1 MESTFAGEIVQLW
14 VDIGLYDVILP
25 FLFIYTIVY
34 MILEKTSILGA
45 RKNIDALVAFCFGFI
60 ATASLQ
66 TVTALHVFFSATGF
80 LVVAGLCVMILVG
93 MFGLDSV
100 MSKKDKWYLN
110 LPRYGIISIIGLG
123 MLYIVAMAFGLER
136 AIIAFIP
143 QIPDAV
149 TQMII
154 AGAVFVLVMRFIMG
168 DSSSASSAGPAS
180 KSESQPEKPKKK
192 GDKKN
197 ETARSASQES
207 DSRTQEAGDLVEKLF
222 PQDESYTRRFNR

>member
-1 MESTFAGEIVQLW
+1 MQDTFTGEIVQLW

-25 FLFIYTIVY
+25 FLFVYTIVY
-34 MILEKTSILGA
+34 MVLEQTAILGS
-45 RKNIDALVAFCFGFI
+45 RKNIDALVAFCIGFI

-110 LPRYGIISIIGLG
+110 IPRYAIMTIIGVG

-136 AIIAFIP
+136 VIIAFIP
-143 QIPDAV
+143 QVPSAV
-149 TQMII
+149 TQMVV
-154 AGAVFVLVMRFIMG
+154 AGAVFVLVMKYILSG
-168 DSSSASSAGPAS
+168 TSGSATDSN
-180 KSESQPEKPKKK
+180 KESPKKESAPDEK
-192 GDKKN
+192 KAPPKTEGNGKAKITKPDKKN
-197 ETARSASQES
+197 
-207 DSRTQEAGDLVEKLF
+207 LVERIEPDGEDF
-222 PQDESYTRRFNR
+222 IRRFR